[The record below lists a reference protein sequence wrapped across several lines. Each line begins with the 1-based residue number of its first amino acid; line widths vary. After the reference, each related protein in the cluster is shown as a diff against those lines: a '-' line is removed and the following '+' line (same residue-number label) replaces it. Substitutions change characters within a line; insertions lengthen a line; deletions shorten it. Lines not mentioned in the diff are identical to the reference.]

1 MTKLGL
7 FAGAAQAVLAA
18 AVLLGWLTL
27 TDEQLAGIMVAV
39 NAVLAAVYAWFDPSI
54 PIGASGSSDTPA

>member
-7 FAGAAQAVLAA
+7 LAIAVQAVLGAL
-18 AVLLGWLTL
+18 VLLGVVNLT
-27 TDEQLAGIMVAV
+27 TDQIAAIMLAV

-54 PIGASGSSDTPA
+54 PVGNKA

>member
-7 FAGAAQAVLAA
+7 LAGAAQAVLAA
-18 AVLLGWLTL
+18 LVLLGVVNL
-27 TDEQLAGIMVAV
+27 TDDQLAGIMVAV

-54 PIGASGSSDTPA
+54 PVGAKTP

>member
-7 FAGAAQAVLAA
+7 FAGAIQAVLAA
-18 AVLLGWLTL
+18 GVLLGWVSL

-39 NAVLAAVYAWFDPSI
+39 NSVLTAIYAWFD
-54 PIGASGSSDTPA
+54 SSVPVGRSE